1 MTHLQ
6 LTPEQ
11 PPAGSAEGDGAAEG
25 ETPAPEADELRRA
38 QARRLE
44 IMERERAS
52 DEGMATTQPRADEQ
66 GGKEHGGAVDERGE
80 DDDDA

>member
-11 PPAGSAEGDGAAEG
+11 PPAGSDAGEGVADGDI
-25 ETPAPEADELRRA
+25 PAPEADELRRA